1 MPRTYKSDEMPHILR
16 HTLNYDLTSGILV
29 KRLVKDSVP
38 EMKSYP
44 HRDDYYIIVLVT
56 GGTVAVAV
64 DFEDVTISA
73 GEAIVVSPS
82 QVHSPSSAAGG
93 AEGWLLALA
102 SEYFTPREIDAAARY
117 ALHTAPIAFDEKTS
131 DDIVRLFGI
140 LLRRIGDTSVAQPLA
155 SAIKSLV
162 FSGMTEGNGRGNA
175 DRYMAIVTRL
185 KKLID
190 ANLKNEKRPS
200 RYAEMLNISEVY
212 LNEAVK
218 KATGLSVSAFIRSQV
233 VLAAKRHLVYTLL
246 SASEIALEL
255 GYEDYAYFSKLFK
268 KDTGVSPTQYRK
280 NIK

>member
-1 MPRTYKSDEMPHILR
+1 MPHILR
-16 HTLNYDLTSGILV
+16 HTLDYDLTSGILV
-29 KRLVKDSVP
+29 KRLDKDSAP

-56 GGTVAVAV
+56 RGTVAVAV

-82 QVHSPSSAAGG
+82 QVHSSSSAAGD
-93 AEGWLLALA
+93 AEGWFMAVA

-190 ANLKNEKRPS
+190 ANLKEEKRPS

-218 KATGLSVSAFIRSQV
+218 KATGLSVGAFIRGQV
-233 VLAAKRHLVYTLL
+233 VLAAKRHLVYTSL

-268 KDTGVSPTQYRK
+268 KDTGVSPTQYRRNLK
-280 NIK
+280 

>member
-29 KRLVKDSVP
+29 KRLDKDSAP

-56 GGTVAVAV
+56 RGTVAVAV

-82 QVHSPSSAAGG
+82 QVHSSSSAVGG

-140 LLRRIGDTSVAQPLA
+140 LLRHIGDTSVAQPLA

-162 FSGMTEGNGRGNA
+162 FSGMTEGNVGNA
-175 DRYMAIVTRL
+175 DRYMAIVIRL

-218 KATGLSVSAFIRSQV
+218 KATGLSVGAFIRSQV

-280 NIK
+280 NLE

>member
-1 MPRTYKSDEMPHILR
+1 MPHILR
-16 HTLNYDLTSGILV
+16 HTLNYDFTSGILV
-29 KRLVKDSVP
+29 KRLDKDSAP

-56 GGTVAVAV
+56 RGTVAVAV

-82 QVHSPSSAAGG
+82 QVHSPSPSSAAGG

-162 FSGMTEGNGRGNA
+162 FSGMTEGNGRGKA
-175 DRYMAIVTRL
+175 DRYMAIVIRL

-233 VLAAKRHLVYTLL
+233 VLAAKRHLVYTSL
-246 SASEIALEL
+246 SASEIAFEL

>member
-1 MPRTYKSDEMPHILR
+1 MPLTYKSDEMPHIPR
-16 HTLNYDLTSGILV
+16 HTLDYDLTSGILV
-29 KRLVKDSVP
+29 KRLDKDSAP

-44 HRDDYYIIVLVT
+44 HRHDYYMILFVT
-56 GGTVAVAV
+56 RGTVAVSV
-64 DFEDVTISA
+64 DFEDVTFSA
-73 GEAIVVSPS
+73 GEAIVVSTS
-82 QVHSPSSAAGG
+82 QVHFPSSATDD
-93 AEGWLLALA
+93 AEGWMLALA

-117 ALHTAPIAFDEKTS
+117 ALNTAPIAFDEKTS

-162 FSGMTEGNGRGNA
+162 FSGMTENGGKNT
-175 DRYMAIVTRL
+175 DRYMTIVIRL

-190 ANLKNEKRPS
+190 ANLKYEKRPS

-218 KATGLSVSAFIRSQV
+218 KVTGLSAGAFIRSQV
-233 VLAAKRHLVYTLL
+233 VLSAKRLFVYTSL

-255 GYEDYAYFSKLFK
+255 GYDDYAYFSKLFK

-280 NIK
+280 NLE

>member
-16 HTLNYDLTSGILV
+16 HTLNYELTSGILV
-29 KRLVKDSVP
+29 KRLDKDSAHV
-38 EMKSYP
+38 MKSYP

-56 GGTVAVAV
+56 RGTVAVAV
-64 DFEDVTISA
+64 DFEYVTISA

-117 ALHTAPIAFDEKTS
+117 ALHTAPIAFDEKMS

-162 FSGMTEGNGRGNA
+162 FSGMTEGNGLGNA
-175 DRYMAIVTRL
+175 DRYMAIVIRL

-218 KATGLSVSAFIRSQV
+218 KATGFSVSAFIRSQV
-233 VLAAKRHLVYTLL
+233 VLAAKRHLVYTSL

-280 NIK
+280 NLE

>member
-1 MPRTYKSDEMPHILR
+1 MPHILR

-29 KRLVKDSVP
+29 KRLDKDSAP

-56 GGTVAVAV
+56 RGTVAVAV

-82 QVHSPSSAAGG
+82 QVHSSSSAAGD
-93 AEGWLLALA
+93 AEGWFMAVA

-162 FSGMTEGNGRGNA
+162 FSGMTEGNGLGNA

-218 KATGLSVSAFIRSQV
+218 KATGFSVSAFIRSQV
-233 VLAAKRHLVYTLL
+233 VLAAKRHLVYTSL

-268 KDTGVSPTQYRK
+268 KDTDISPTQYRK
-280 NIK
+280 NLK

>member
-1 MPRTYKSDEMPHILR
+1 MPHILR
-16 HTLNYDLTSGILV
+16 HTLNYDFTSGILV
-29 KRLVKDSVP
+29 KRLDKDSVP

-56 GGTVAVAV
+56 RGTVAVAV
-64 DFEDVTISA
+64 DFEDVAISA

-117 ALHTAPIAFDEKTS
+117 ALHTAPIAFDEKMS

-162 FSGMTEGNGRGNA
+162 FSGMTEGNGRGKA
-175 DRYMAIVTRL
+175 DRYMAIVIRL

>member
-1 MPRTYKSDEMPHILR
+1 MPHILR
-16 HTLNYDLTSGILV
+16 HTLNYELTSGILV
-29 KRLVKDSVP
+29 KRLDKDSVP

-56 GGTVAVAV
+56 RGTVAVAV

-140 LLRRIGDTSVAQPLA
+140 LLRRIDDISVALPLA

-162 FSGMTEGNGRGNA
+162 FSGMTESGGKNI
-175 DRYMAIVTRL
+175 DRYMTIVTRL
-185 KKLID
+185 KKLLD
-190 ANLKNEKRPS
+190 ANMKNEKRPS

-218 KATGLSVSAFIRSQV
+218 KATGFSVSAFIRSQV
-233 VLAAKRHLVYTLL
+233 VLAAKRHLVYTSL

-268 KDTGVSPTQYRK
+268 
-280 NIK
+280 